1 MPIHNLIHL
10 LTRQCYLRKQSNA
23 VTDTDAYP
31 HPDSSSPV
39 NVTFRNDQTPSPI
52 PMPIHSLIHLLTRQ
66 CYLRNQTPSPI
77 PMPIHSLIHL
87 LTRQCYFPQRSN
99 AVTDTD
105 AYP

>member
-1 MPIHNLIHL
+1 MPIHNLIHLLTRQYVTYANNQTPSPIPMPIHNLIHL

-31 HPDSSSPV
+31 HPDSSPH
-39 NVTFRNDQTPSPI
+39 PSMLP
-52 PMPIHSLIHLLTRQ
+52 
-66 CYLRNQTPSPI
+66 
-77 PMPIHSLIHL
+77 
-87 LTRQCYFPQRSN
+87 PQSN